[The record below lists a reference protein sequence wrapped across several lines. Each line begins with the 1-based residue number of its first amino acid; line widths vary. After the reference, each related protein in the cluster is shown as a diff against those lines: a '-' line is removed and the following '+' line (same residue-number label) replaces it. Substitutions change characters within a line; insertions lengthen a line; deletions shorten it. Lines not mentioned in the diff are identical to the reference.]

1 MGLSRVVAKNDGEY
15 PGIMPELK
23 DRCARCRHAFTFHS
37 KGTSHC
43 KATGCKA
50 HAGRP
55 CPEFVPV
62 RAGSLSS
69 PR

>member
-1 MGLSRVVAKNDGEY
+1 
-15 PGIMPELK
+15 MPELK

-62 RAGSLSS
+62 KTGTLSS
-69 PR
+69 AS